1 MKNLSARSL
10 RAKKSVARSSGAKK
24 SVAFRPECVHL
35 NGMDTT
41 VNAILREWRDLWPG
55 GLEAEQYSTLNL
67 MAQCRQGTLGY
78 NRARCE

>member
-1 MKNLSARSL
+1 
-10 RAKKSVARSSGAKK
+10 
-24 SVAFRPECVHL
+24 
-35 NGMDTT
+35 MDTT